1 MLDPQDSQTWPSRD
15 TTTPRRQGARRTAL
29 LGLLLVLLLSL
40 LALPGR
46 AAIADGGQPGVVTS
60 ADGVNLRSGPST
72 SAGILTVMPSGAQL
86 LITGAAQNGNW
97 LPVTYNGQ
105 NGFADGD
112 YISVG
117 DSTVTAS
124 GASSSGSAALSASA
138 SSSATPASST
148 ATVLPSDGLNLRSG
162 PGSSYGV
169 LTVMPQGA
177 SVTIT
182 GPAQNGSWEPVNY
195 NGQSGF
201 ADGSYLS
208 ADGGDPLVSAS
219 GAGASGNATLA
230 LGSSP
235 TPTASPSARASSTPA
250 APASGYRLAWP
261 SSQRRI
267 STVFSPSHLG
277 IDIDEFS
284 APNEPIHA
292 AAAGTVVF
300 AGGDPCCSYGLYVDV
315 DHGNGLL
322 TRYAHMS
329 VVKVKVGQVV
339 QQGDV
344 LGNVGCTGKCTGNHI
359 HFEVHVNGTPVDP
372 LSMLPPPWNI
382 E

>member
-1 MLDPQDSQTWPSRD
+1 M
-15 TTTPRRQGARRTAL
+15 G
-29 LGLLLVLLLSL
+29 LLVLLLSL
-40 LALPGR
+40 VALPGR

-60 ADGVNLRSGPST
+60 PDGVNLRSGPST
-72 SAGILTVMPSGAQL
+72 GAGILTVMPNGAQV
-86 LITGAAQNGNW
+86 LITGAAQSGNW
-97 LPVTYNGQ
+97 LPVIYNGQ

-112 YISVG
+112 YITAGGTS
-117 DSTVTAS
+117 VTAS
-124 GASSSGSAALSASA
+124 GSSSSGAAALAASPSPSATPT
-138 SSSATPASST
+138 SSSAT
-148 ATVLPSDGLNLRSG
+148 VMPSDGLNLRSG

-177 SVTIT
+177 TVAIT
-182 GPAQNGSWEPVNY
+182 GPAQNGTWEPVIY

-208 ADGGDPLVSAS
+208 TDGSDPIVTAS

-230 LGSSP
+230 LSA
-235 TPTASPSARASSTPA
+235 TPTASPGARSSSSATPA
-250 APASGYRLAWP
+250 PPTSGYRLAWP
-261 SSQRRI
+261 STQRRI
-267 STVFSPSHLG
+267 STVFSPAHLG

-292 AAAGTVVF
+292 SAAGTVVF

-359 HFEVHVNGTPVDP
+359 HYEVHVNGTPVDP
-372 LSMLPPPWNI
+372 LSMLPPPWSI